1 MRVGSTTPLP
11 SRASVPP
18 QFVLEPPATLQL
30 VREERVAMMAP
41 RLRRDRLAPRWQA
54 PGRPVS
60 DPPPRVD
67 GTDDT
72 TDDDPSADADEGPS
86 DDASDDVE
94 YAEGEVRHIVVRRR
108 RFATPEDLARAMIRD
123 AESRR
128 PRDLYGDRML
138 LRAAGAVCHCDGDA
152 TELARVQA
160 VMRDLLVR
168 ARPGLK
174 LCLGDAIAH
183 DPRVLAKAP
192 MTLVMTQAM
201 LVDPLV
207 YRFTPEFDVGPE
219 GLALLDLGW
228 PGAVS
233 PELAACAEQALDEA
247 DDIDTSR
254 IRAPH
259 RVRLPLVG
267 FSQHHLGKPRGV
279 HWMLSLQAAQLGW
292 LHYDRGDVEQALE
305 FFEDAYWAYH
315 EGEYQ
320 YLIGLAHER
329 LGHRERAAAAYEA
342 FVLARPYAPEVAE
355 LRGRIERLRR
365 PVVVAAH

>member
-1 MRVGSTTPLP
+1 MT
-11 SRASVPP
+11 
-18 QFVLEPPATLQL
+18 
-30 VREERVAMMAP
+30 AP
-41 RLRRDRLAPRWQA
+41 RVSRDRLAPRWQA
-54 PGRPVS
+54 PGRPVGE
-60 DPPPRVD
+60 PTPHVD
-67 GTDDT
+67 GTDT
-72 TDDDPSADADEGPS
+72 ADDDPSAGAEPDEEAR

-94 YAEGEVRHIVVRRR
+94 YAEGEVRHIVVRKR
-108 RFATPEDLARAMIRD
+108 RFATPEDLARAAIRD

-128 PRDLYGDRML
+128 PRQLYGDRML
-138 LRAAGAVCHCDGDA
+138 LRAGGAVCHCDGDV

-160 VMRDLLVR
+160 VMREVVVR

-174 LCLGDAIAH
+174 LCLGEAIAH

-201 LVDPLV
+201 LADALV

-233 PELAACAEQALDEA
+233 SELSACAEQALDDAA
-247 DDIDTSR
+247 DVDTAHVRGS
-254 IRAPH
+254 H

-267 FSQHHLGKPRGV
+267 FSQRQSGKTRGA

-329 LGHRERAAAAYEA
+329 LGDRERAAAAYEA

-355 LRGRIERLRR
+355 LRGRIDRLRR
-365 PVVVAAH
+365 PLVVAAH